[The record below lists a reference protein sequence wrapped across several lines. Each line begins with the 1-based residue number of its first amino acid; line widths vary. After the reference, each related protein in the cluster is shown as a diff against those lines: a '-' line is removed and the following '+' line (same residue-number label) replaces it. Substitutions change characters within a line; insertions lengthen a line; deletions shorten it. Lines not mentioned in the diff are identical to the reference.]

1 MKIDAK
7 YMGLTLQSPVVVGAC
22 DLSLNPQ
29 TLKRMEEYGVGAIVF
44 KSIFEESIQLES
56 MQLKELL
63 ETEQE
68 RAKKMAKWYSKIMTS
83 GNDRILKDLQRAR
96 EAISIPLI
104 ANLNAYSEE
113 SWIYYVKV
121 LEEYGIDGFEINFY
135 HTPEDMEISGQE
147 MEDREIG
154 IIKRI
159 VALTELPVS
168 VKMTRCYTNPL
179 YTVKRFMEAGA
190 KGVILFNQFIDSDI
204 DIETEANLA
213 TFELTQEGA
222 YRESLRFTALLH
234 GRVEGSIIA
243 NTGIYEAEEAIKL
256 LLAGADAVQV
266 VSTLY
271 LNQASQIQRI
281 IKGITDWMERK
292 GYETLDDFRGK
303 CSKSNAVD
311 PYAFERAQ
319 YVKIMLE
326 EKNI

>member
-1 MKIDAK
+1 MKIEAK

-29 TLKRMEEYGVGAIVF
+29 ILKQMEEYGAGAIVF

-56 MQLKELL
+56 MQLKTLL
-63 ETEQE
+63 ESEQE
-68 RAKKMAKWYSKIMTS
+68 RANEISKWYTKIMTQ
-83 GNDRILKDLQRAR
+83 GNDQILKDLSRAR
-96 EAISIPLI
+96 EAVSIPLI
-104 ANLNAYSEE
+104 ASLNAYSEE

-121 LEEYGIDGFEINFY
+121 LEKYGIDGCEINFY
-135 HTPEDMEISGQE
+135 HTPECMALSGQE

-154 IIKRI
+154 IIKKI
-159 VALTELPVS
+159 VATTKLPVS

-179 YTVKRFMEAGA
+179 YTANQFMKAGA
-190 KGVILFNQFIDSDI
+190 KGLILFNQFIDSDI
-204 DIETEANLA
+204 DIDTEANLA

-243 NTGIYEAEEAIKL
+243 NTGIYEAEDMIKL

-271 LNQASQIQRI
+271 MNQVSQIQRI
-281 IKGITDWMERK
+281 IKGMTDWMEQK
-292 GYETLDDFRGK
+292 GYETLDNFRGN
-303 CSKSNAVD
+303 CSKKDAAD
-311 PYAFERAQ
+311 PFAYERAQ

-326 EKNI
+326 DKNV

>member
-1 MKIDAK
+1 MKIEAK

-29 TLKRMEEYGVGAIVF
+29 VLKQMEEYGAGAIVF

-56 MQLKELL
+56 MQLKNLL
-63 ETEQE
+63 ESEQD
-68 RAKKMAKWYSKIMTS
+68 RAKKMEKWYTKIMTV
-83 GNDRILKDLQRAR
+83 GNDQILKDLRSAR
-96 EAISIPLI
+96 KAVSIPLI
-104 ANLNAYSEE
+104 ASLNAYSEE

-121 LEEYGIDGFEINFY
+121 LEGYGIDGFEINFY
-135 HTPEDMEISGQE
+135 HTPEDMDISGQE

-154 IIKRI
+154 IIKKI
-159 VALTELPVS
+159 VETTDLPIS

-204 DIETEANLA
+204 DIDTEANLE

-222 YRESLRFTALLH
+222 YRESLRFAALLH

-243 NTGIYEAEEAIKL
+243 NTGIYEAEDVIKL

-271 LNQASQIQRI
+271 MNQTCQIERM
-281 IKGITDWMERK
+281 IKGITDWMGRK
-292 GYETLDDFRGK
+292 GYETLDDFRGN
-303 CSKSNAVD
+303 CSKKDALD
-311 PYAFERAQ
+311 PFAYERAQ

-326 EKNI
+326 EKNL

>member
-1 MKIDAK
+1 MKIEAK

-29 TLKRMEEYGVGAIVF
+29 ILKQMEEYGAGAIVF

-56 MQLKELL
+56 MQLKTLL
-63 ETEQE
+63 ESEQE
-68 RAKKMAKWYSKIMTS
+68 RANEISKWYTKIMTQ
-83 GNDRILKDLQRAR
+83 GNDQILKDLSRAR
-96 EAISIPLI
+96 EAVSIPLI
-104 ANLNAYSEE
+104 ASLNAYSEE

-121 LEEYGIDGFEINFY
+121 LEKYGIDGFEINFY
-135 HTPEDMEISGQE
+135 HTPECMALSGQE

-154 IIKRI
+154 IIKKI
-159 VALTELPVS
+159 VATTKLPVS

-179 YTVKRFMEAGA
+179 YTANQFMKAGA
-190 KGVILFNQFIDSDI
+190 KGLILFNQFIDSDI
-204 DIETEANLA
+204 DIDTEANLA

-243 NTGIYEAEEAIKL
+243 NTGIYEAEDMIKL

-271 LNQASQIQRI
+271 MNQASQIQRI
-281 IKGITDWMERK
+281 IKGMTDWMEQK
-292 GYETLDDFRGK
+292 GYETLDNFRGN
-303 CSKSNAVD
+303 CSKKDVAD
-311 PYAFERAQ
+311 PFAYERAQ

-326 EKNI
+326 DKNV

>member
-1 MKIDAK
+1 MKIEAK

-29 TLKRMEEYGVGAIVF
+29 VLKQMEEYGAGAIVF

-56 MQLKELL
+56 MQLKNLL
-63 ETEQE
+63 ESEQD
-68 RAKKMAKWYSKIMTS
+68 RVKKMEKWYSKIMTV
-83 GNDRILKDLQRAR
+83 GNDQILKDLRAAR
-96 EAISIPLI
+96 SAVSIPLI
-104 ANLNAYSEE
+104 ASLNAYSEE
-113 SWIYYVKV
+113 SWIHYVKV
-121 LEEYGIDGFEINFY
+121 LEGYGIDGFEINFY
-135 HTPEDMEISGQE
+135 HTPEGMDISGQE
-147 MEDREIG
+147 MEDREVG
-154 IIKRI
+154 IIKKI
-159 VALTELPVS
+159 VETTDLPIS

-204 DIETEANLA
+204 DIDTEANLE

-222 YRESLRFTALLH
+222 YRESLRFAALLY

-243 NTGIYEAEEAIKL
+243 NTGIYEAEDVIKL

-271 LNQASQIQRI
+271 MNQTCQIERM
-281 IKGITDWMERK
+281 IKGITDWMDQK
-292 GYETLDDFRGK
+292 GYESLDDFRGN
-303 CSKSNAVD
+303 CSKKDAVD
-311 PYAFERAQ
+311 PFAYERAQ

-326 EKNI
+326 DKNI

>member
-1 MKIDAK
+1 MKIEAK

-29 TLKRMEEYGVGAIVF
+29 ILKQMEEYGAGAIVF

-56 MQLKELL
+56 MQLKTLL
-63 ETEQE
+63 ESEQE
-68 RAKKMAKWYSKIMTS
+68 RANEISKWYTKIMTQ
-83 GNDRILKDLQRAR
+83 GNDQILKDLSRAR
-96 EAISIPLI
+96 EAVSIPLI
-104 ANLNAYSEE
+104 ASLNAYSEE

-121 LEEYGIDGFEINFY
+121 LEKYGIDGFEINFY
-135 HTPEDMEISGQE
+135 HTPECMALSGQE

-154 IIKRI
+154 IIKKI
-159 VALTELPVS
+159 VATTKLPVS

-179 YTVKRFMEAGA
+179 YTANQFMKAGA
-190 KGVILFNQFIDSDI
+190 KGLILFNQFIDSDI
-204 DIETEANLA
+204 DIDTEANLA

-243 NTGIYEAEEAIKL
+243 NTGIYEAEDMIKL

-271 LNQASQIQRI
+271 MNQASQIQRI
-281 IKGITDWMERK
+281 IKGMTDWMEQK
-292 GYETLDDFRGK
+292 GYETLDNFRGN
-303 CSKSNAVD
+303 CSKKDAAD
-311 PYAFERAQ
+311 PFAYERAQ

-326 EKNI
+326 DKNV

>member
-1 MKIDAK
+1 
-7 YMGLTLQSPVVVGAC
+7 
-22 DLSLNPQ
+22 
-29 TLKRMEEYGVGAIVF
+29 
-44 KSIFEESIQLES
+44 
-56 MQLKELL
+56 
-63 ETEQE
+63 
-68 RAKKMAKWYSKIMTS
+68 
-83 GNDRILKDLQRAR
+83 
-96 EAISIPLI
+96 
-104 ANLNAYSEE
+104 
-113 SWIYYVKV
+113 
-121 LEEYGIDGFEINFY
+121 
-135 HTPEDMEISGQE
+135 
-147 MEDREIG
+147 
-154 IIKRI
+154 
-159 VALTELPVS
+159 
-168 VKMTRCYTNPL
+168 
-179 YTVKRFMEAGA
+179 MEAGA

-271 LNQASQIQRI
+271 LNQTSQIQRI

>member
-7 YMGLTLQSPVVVGAC
+7 YMGLTLKSPVVVGAC
-22 DLSLNPQ
+22 DMSLNPQ
-29 TLKRMEEYGVGAIVF
+29 ALKRIEEYGAGAIVF

-56 MQLKELL
+56 MQLKKLL
-63 ETEQE
+63 ESEQE
-68 RAKKMAKWYSKIMTS
+68 RAGKIAKWYSKIMTS
-83 GNDRILKDLQRAR
+83 GNDQILKDLRCAR
-96 EAISIPLI
+96 EAVSIPLI
-104 ANLNAYSEE
+104 ASLNAYSEA
-113 SWIYYVKV
+113 SWIHYVRV

-135 HTPEDMEISGQE
+135 HTPEDIDISGQE

-154 IIKRI
+154 IIKQI

-204 DIETEANLA
+204 DIETEANLE
-213 TFELTQEGA
+213 TFELTQDGA

-234 GRVEGSIIA
+234 GQVEGSIIA
-243 NTGIYEAEEAIKL
+243 NTGIYEAEDAIKL

-271 LNQASQIQRI
+271 LNQTAQIQRI
-281 IKGITDWMERK
+281 LKGIEEWMERK

-303 CSKSNAVD
+303 CAKKNAMD

-326 EKNI
+326 EKNL

>member
-1 MKIDAK
+1 MEMRTEV
-7 YMGLTLQSPVVVGAC
+7 MGLKLKSPIIVGAC
-22 DLSLNPQ
+22 DLSLNPAV
-29 TLKRMEEYGVGAIVF
+29 LKQLEYYGAGAVVF

-56 MQLKELL
+56 LQLKEML
-63 ETEQE
+63 ESDQD
-68 RAKKMAKWYSKIMTS
+68 RIKAVSKWYTKILTS
-83 GNDRILKDLQRAR
+83 GNDQILKDLKRAR
-96 EAISIPLI
+96 EAVDIPLI
-104 ANLNAYSEE
+104 ASLNAYSEE
-113 SWIYYVKV
+113 GWIYYIKV
-121 LEEYGIDGFEINFY
+121 LEKEGIDGFEINFY
-135 HTPEDMEISGQE
+135 HTPESLDLSGQE
-147 MEDREIG
+147 MEDREIA
-154 IIKRI
+154 IIKKI
-159 VALTELPVS
+159 VAETALPVS

-190 KGVILFNQFIDSDI
+190 KGVVLFNQYISPEI
-204 DIETEANLA
+204 DIESESNLA
-213 TFELTQEGA
+213 TFELTPEGA

-234 GRVEGSIIA
+234 GRVEGSVIA

-271 LNQASQIQRI
+271 LNQAQQVERI
-281 IKGITDWMERK
+281 RKGIERWMESK

-303 CSKSNAVD
+303 CSKIKAVD